1 MKTIRFT
8 FLATLLMLLAS
19 VSGHSQVADIGTVT
33 ITNNGST
40 FTLTRSK
47 PYNDAY
53 CYYRLVGVTAIN
65 GIHFKETSRYNGA
78 RIIHNDTYIR
88 FPYWEGSVDVV
99 VNEITDLS
107 TLTTGSRYTN
117 NNVPRKYIFEVL
129 DESGNVI
136 ASKERTIN
144 YSTTYS
150 VNSSAFNQGEV
161 VVNSGEITVTDDDYV
176 QAYHAVPFENFFIST
191 RPRDWLEAISAELRM
206 TLSLQ
211 AKEKNDGY
219 QHVQILV
226 NQTSNHDEGS
236 GNNTPGTMNYS
247 SYMATFCHKGGSTNT
262 TYSNYI
268 FPVVAYGSDCG
279 NKGNVWGSINSSN
292 NVGELRQQLFNT
304 DCRASDGRLIVA
316 ASGKLS
322 QLNTVGIRFDASGD
336 NEDTW
341 YANNTVAY
349 FQAVDNKAPEVSG
362 NFKIDKGCDGVYYYN
377 KQYYITIPFNEIVIV
392 SGSPTLSTNWGE
404 DLTYIGGSGTNALAF
419 SGTITSLEPL
429 LLQVKTLNLNG
440 GSIKDVAGNSITGTI
455 NINQTSNT
463 RCTGGDADH
472 LFNKLSDGSYEIST
486 AEELRLLARFV
497 NAGND
502 GNGQTF
508 RQTADIT
515 NVGFMSPI
523 GYNKSGGSTPVFKG
537 HYDGGGHTI
546 SGASITM
553 GLESRCSGLFGE
565 LYDGVIENVKLIN
578 SAITGQL
585 YVGPIVGY
593 NSGGT
598 VRNCFVGSDV
608 VVGHDDVDPMCHGGV
623 AGYLRSG
630 GIVEGCVSYARM
642 ITTNLGNA
650 AADFGGIVGRVI
662 PNTQIKN
669 CLYLGPKFDISNA
682 WGAILGYFDD
692 ASSSTISNNYYTAEE
707 FWGYGLDK
715 NNYYGASYC
724 DIDNAR
730 KAKVISA
737 GDYVIITPSDAVTV
751 YDVSGITAYGT
762 TALSYKGTL
771 YSGETQTVNLTL
783 SHENRAGYT
792 FDGYSVN
799 AGTLSGD
806 DNPYVLTVPANN
818 VTVSAAWS
826 PGATVDLLAH
836 EAVAE
841 GQTRYWT
848 TFYHPDF
855 NYQLP
860 AGALAFTMKSD
871 KTLYCVGNGRIIP
884 SGCAVVIMTD
894 ASALTNITSG
904 SGTLTLTKTTETATP
919 ESGNI
924 LSGKSSATAVS
935 DVVTGS
941 QKVYILGKKSST
953 FGFFQFSGSTIPS
966 NKAYYVE

>member
-1 MKTIRFT
+1 MKTIRFILLT
-8 FLATLLMLLAS
+8 ALLMLLAS

-47 PYNDAY
+47 PYNDAS

-78 RIIHNDTYIR
+78 RIIHNDTFIR
-88 FPYWEGSVDVV
+88 FPFWEGSVDVV

-107 TLTTGSRYTN
+107 TLTTACRYTN

-129 DESGNVI
+129 DENGNVI
-136 ASKERTIN
+136 ASKERTID

-226 NQTSNHDEGS
+226 NQTDNHDEGS
-236 GNNTPGTMNYS
+236 GDNTPGTMNYS

-268 FPVVAYGSDCG
+268 FPVVAYGSNCG

-349 FQAVDNKAPEVSG
+349 FQAVDNKAPEKSG
-362 NFKIDKGCDGVYYYN
+362 NFKLDKGCDGLYLFG

-404 DLTYIGGSGTNALAF
+404 DLTYIGGSGTNALTF
-419 SGTITSLEPL
+419 RGTITCLEPL

-455 NINQTSNT
+455 NINQNSNT
-463 RCTGGDADH
+463 RCKGGDADH

-497 NAGND
+497 NAGNNCE
-502 GNGQTF
+502 GLTF

-515 NVGFMSPI
+515 GVDFMNPI
-523 GYNKSGGSTPVFKG
+523 GYNKNDGSGPFFNG
-537 HYDGGGHTI
+537 HYDGGGHII
-546 SGASITM
+546 SNASITM
-553 GLESRCSGLFGE
+553 GLESHCSGLFGE
-565 LYDGVIENVKLIN
+565 IRSNGIVENIKLIN
-578 SAITGQL
+578 SAITGQIK
-585 YVGPIVGY
+585 VGAIVGS

-598 VRNCFVGSDV
+598 VRNCFVGRDV
-608 VVGHDDVDPMCHGGV
+608 TVGQDNTNPNSHGGV
-623 AGYLRSG
+623 VGYLLG
-630 GIVEGCVSYARM
+630 GIVEGCVSSAKL
-642 ITTNLGNA
+642 ITAGSGSGGV
-650 AADFGGIVGRVI
+650 DFGGIVGRNAGNSQV
-662 PNTQIKN
+662 KN
-669 CLYLGPKFDISNA
+669 CLFLGPKFEVAGGGN
-682 WGAILGYFDD
+682 GAVLGLVVKE
-692 ASSSTISNNYYTAEE
+692 SVCTLSNNYYTTAD
-707 FWGYGLDK
+707 FWGIGSGMNTLESDL
-715 NNYYGASYC
+715 
-724 DIDNAR
+724 DNAR
-730 KAKVISA
+730 RARVVSSGNYIT
-737 GDYVIITPSDAVTV
+737 VTPSDDVTV

-762 TALSYKGTL
+762 TALSYDGNL
-771 YSGETQTVNLTL
+771 YSGETQTVNLNL
-783 SHENRAGYT
+783 SHEDRAGYT

-806 DNPYVLTVPANN
+806 DNPYVLTVPAEN

-871 KTLYCVGNGRIIP
+871 KVLYCVGNGSVIP